1 VRVWR
6 VENGIVDLR
15 FSIALPKCNRNTT
28 INFVLKSTYQ
38 ETLFVTRFGEAFSFQ
53 KNHIEYSVVPS
64 LDVYSLTAKKLG
76 HL

>member
-1 VRVWR
+1 

-38 ETLFVTRFGEAFSFQ
+38 ETLFVTRFGEAFPF
-53 KNHIEYSVVPS
+53 
-64 LDVYSLTAKKLG
+64 
-76 HL
+76 